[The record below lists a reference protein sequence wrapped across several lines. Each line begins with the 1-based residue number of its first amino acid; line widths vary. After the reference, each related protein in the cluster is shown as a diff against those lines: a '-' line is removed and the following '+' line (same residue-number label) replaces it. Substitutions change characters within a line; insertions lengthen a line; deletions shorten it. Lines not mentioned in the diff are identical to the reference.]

1 MAEAGDFR
9 CRPWWMRLA
18 SSPGQ
23 SPSYLVSAS
32 HPILSRLDTGR
43 PLLVSGDPSASLRS
57 RGVALHGPA
66 ALGRLLREHPG
77 TVREH
82 YHQDILA
89 GVDVLSCLTADT
101 LPRALQQIGMPF
113 RSAALTGNAVELA
126 LEAADQAPRPL
137 IVAGVLGSTE
147 VAAIPEDRTGEELGT
162 HAARLVAAGCELI
175 LARGF
180 GSAAYARM
188 ARRAADVGTA
198 LKALPTWAVIEVD
211 WGGFTADGKPA
222 DVVAGRA
229 FDEGAQVALFVIP
242 GVEVGLGWVDRLLA
256 MGERTSQ
263 PGGGDGRRHIG
274 FAPAAGSLDPD
285 GWAHETHRLLD
296 AGARVVGGGPGTTHR
311 HLGALVGFL
320 RGQER
325 QSLWPVA
332 PRAV

>member
-1 MAEAGDFR
+1 MPDAEDATS
-9 CRPWWMRLA
+9 LE
-18 SSPGQ
+18 PGVQ
-23 SPSYLVSAS
+23 FYLVSAS

-57 RGVALHGPA
+57 RGVELQGPA
-66 ALGRLLREHPG
+66 ALGRLLREHPA

-89 GVDVLSCLTADT
+89 GVDVLACLTADT

-126 LEAADQAPRPL
+126 LEAADLAPRPL
-137 IVAGVLGSTE
+137 IVAGVLGNTE
-147 VAAIPEDRTGEELGT
+147 VAPVAEDRVGEELGT

-180 GSAAYARM
+180 GSAAYARLS
-188 ARRAADVGTA
+188 RRAASVGSA
-198 LKALPTWAVIEVD
+198 LAQLPTWAVITVD
-211 WGGFTADGKPA
+211 WGGFTVDGKRA
-222 DVVAGRA
+222 DEAAQSA
-229 FDEGAQVALFVIP
+229 FEEGAQVALFEIA

-256 MGERTSQ
+256 IGERTQAGSSN
-263 PGGGDGRRHIG
+263 GGRHHVG
-274 FAPAAGSLDPD
+274 FALAAGNLDPD
-285 GWAHETHRLLD
+285 AWALETHRLLD
-296 AGARVVGGGPGTTHR
+296 AGARVVGGGPGTTQR
-311 HLGALVGFL
+311 HLGALVGVL

-325 QSLWPVA
+325 QSLWPAA